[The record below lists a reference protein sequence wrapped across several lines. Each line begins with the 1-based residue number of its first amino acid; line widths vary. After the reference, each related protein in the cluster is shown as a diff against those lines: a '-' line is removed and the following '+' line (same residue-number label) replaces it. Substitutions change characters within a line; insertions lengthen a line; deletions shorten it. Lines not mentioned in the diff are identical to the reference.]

1 MATVIANIFNHIPI
15 LTIIYLMP
23 LIAVISMF
31 LIPGTNHR
39 AIKIVSLVFS
49 VISFIL
55 ALLLFFA
62 YDFNT
67 GGMQFVEK
75 HEWLASLGIN
85 YFMGVNGINVV
96 LVLLT
101 GIIITAG
108 ILASWL
114 STVNRSTAQ
123 RSQDKVFTPW

>member
-1 MATVIANIFNHIPI
+1 
-15 LTIIYLMP
+15 MP

-31 LIPGTNHR
+31 LIPGTNQK

-49 VISFIL
+49 IISFIL

-62 YDFNT
+62 YDFKT
-67 GGMQFVEK
+67 GGMQFIEK
-75 HEWLASLGIN
+75 HEWLASIGIN

-108 ILASWL
+108 ILASWD
-114 STVNRSTAQ
+114 VNNSCLLYTSPSPR
-123 RSQDKVFTPW
+123 D